1 MLAAVN
7 LDNEMYV
14 ETDEIDDVSAD
25 KLLSAEL
32 QAITTS

>member
-1 MLAAVN
+1 MLSPVN
-7 LDNEMYV
+7 LDNEMFV

-25 KLLSAEL
+25 RLLSAEL